1 MEGVVKRVNGRKGY
15 GFIESGKKD
24 YFIHRWDIEE
34 NLKLKEGDRVSFKVE
49 KAPQDFRAI
58 NVKKISEKSKK
69 KKGGDMKRMQR
80 DQDMLIEYDF
90 SKGVMG
96 KYSKKYEE
104 GKRAPQ
110 K

>member
-1 MEGVVKRVNGRKGY
+1 M
-15 GFIESGKKD
+15 
-24 YFIHRWDIEE
+24 
-34 NLKLKEGDRVSFKVE
+34 
-49 KAPQDFRAI
+49 
-58 NVKKISEKSKK
+58 KKISEKSKK